1 LSIML
6 KQLLTREY
14 WLSRPLT
21 HGDDVVA
28 AIVMEKDNR
37 AMRDADEAG
46 QRLARPTF
54 TALDRFRSKK
64 TGLLVTVELDR
75 DTDDF
80 SHLVGKKIVVD
91 GKMETCFSVE
101 RLPHAPPCR
110 KGESVG
116 LLIRKA

>member
-1 LSIML
+1 ML

-14 WLSRPLT
+14 WHSRRPSR
-21 HGDDVVA
+21 GDDVVA
-28 AIVMEKDNR
+28 AIVMEKSTR
-37 AMRDADEAG
+37 PMREPEEAD

-64 TGLLVTVELDR
+64 AGLLVTVELDR

-80 SHLVGKKIVVD
+80 GHLVGKKIIVD
-91 GKMETCFSVE
+91 GKIETCFSVE
-101 RLPHAPPCR
+101 RVPHAPPCK
-110 KGESVG
+110 KGEWVS

>member
-1 LSIML
+1 ML

-14 WLSRPLT
+14 WHSRRLSR
-21 HGDDVVA
+21 GNDVVA
-28 AIVMEKDNR
+28 AIVIEKNSR
-37 AMRDADEAG
+37 AIRQADEAG

-64 TGLLVTVELDR
+64 AGLLVTVELDR

-80 SHLVGKKIVVD
+80 GHILGKKIVVD

-101 RLPHAPPCR
+101 RLPHAPPCK
-110 KGESVG
+110 KGEWVS